1 MQATPT
7 RNRVYKFVKDYIWD
21 KGFVPTSNE
30 IATAMQISR
39 HSANHHLRKL
49 HEDGRITRGEH
60 ERQIDISDDG
70 FRCLRCRRPL

>member
-7 RNRVYKFVKDYIWD
+7 RDRVYKFVKDYIWD

-30 IATAMQISR
+30 IATAIQISR
-39 HSANHHLRKL
+39 HSVNHHLRKL
-49 HEDGRITRGEH
+49 HEEGRITRGEH

-70 FRCLRCRRPL
+70 FRCLRCRKPL